1 MRRATGHCKVSTILG
16 LRRSLRVSELERGV
30 SVDLG
35 WPRAWRP
42 IEYHGEL
49 INGGGFGGE
58 AAAAGAL
65 CDRTTSAAP
74 AVVGSSQMSSMSPA
88 STRCPIL
95 SCCVMRLMPWPIS
108 TGSTPSSSSTMPRSL
123 RT

>member
-42 IEYHGEL
+42 IEYCTMVSLLMGVGL
-49 INGGGFGGE
+49 GGRPP
-58 AAAAGAL
+58 L
-65 CDRTTSAAP
+65 RAP
-74 AVVGSSQMSSMSPA
+74 FVTGPQAPRRQSWVAV
-88 STRCPIL
+88 R
-95 SCCVMRLMPWPIS
+95 
-108 TGSTPSSSSTMPRSL
+108 
-123 RT
+123 